1 MIEELLLIGGGIII
15 GFSLG
20 DVYAFWTRP
29 PEVAHKP
36 VADGW
41 DSLTHV
47 TIIEGDE
54 K

>member
-1 MIEELLLIGGGIII
+1 MLEELLLIGGGIII

-36 VADGW
+36 VTDEWDHIHHVRIVRDG
-41 DSLTHV
+41 DL
-47 TIIEGDE
+47 
-54 K
+54 